1 MIKIEQRDAIKAL
14 RNYPDKFF
22 DLCIADPPY
31 GIGWSKT
38 IETFNKLDR
47 KSCEKWKNPKQ
58 KQYTVKDWDN
68 ERPEKSAFDEIF
80 RVSKKCIIWGGNY
93 FTDLLPPSGGW
104 LIWDKGVDP
113 NMTFSKAELA
123 WHNCKNSVDIC
134 KYLWS
139 GFKKCEVVDRI
150 HPTQKPVKLYEYCI
164 DKFAKRGDTILDP
177 YLGSG
182 SSAIAAYRMGCAF
195 VGYEIDEE
203 YYNLAMQRIDN
214 ERQQLK
220 LF

>member
-14 RNYPDKFF
+14 SDYPDKFF

-31 GIGWSKT
+31 GIGWGNVANNFK
-38 IETFNKLDR
+38 R
-47 KSCEKWKNPKQ
+47 KSSEKWKSPKE
-58 KQYTVKDWDN
+58 KFYTLKDWDN
-68 ERPEKSAFDEIF
+68 QRPEKSAFDDIL

-104 LIWDKGVDP
+104 LVWDKGVSE
-113 NMTFSKAELA
+113 NMTLSKAELA
-123 WHNCKNSVDIC
+123 WHNCKNSVDII

-139 GFKKCEVVDRI
+139 GFRKCEVVDRI
-150 HPTQKPVKLYEYCI
+150 HPTQKPVKLYEFCI
-164 DKFAKRGDTILDP
+164 SKFSKPGDTILDP

-182 SSAIAAYRMGCAF
+182 SSAIAAYRTRRAF

-203 YYNLAMQRIDN
+203 YYTAAVKRLDK